1 MLIFTAIR
9 VAFMKML
16 ASLFLLRANY
26 RYDKEWD
33 TVLTSVLDD
42 PELEI
47 VDINVDSELIS
58 LRSNG
63 MDFIIGLTIGHDLGN
78 LRVFNGGGIDIFDRR
93 VPKFK
98 TTLRLMRLARSK
110 PSTTNSIYHDMIKQ
124 ITPPEL

>member
-33 TVLTSVLDD
+33 AVLVSVLDD

-47 VDINVDSELIS
+47 VDINVEAELIS

-63 MDFIIGLTIGHDLGN
+63 MDFIIGLTIGRDLGN

>member
-63 MDFIIGLTIGHDLGN
+63 MEFIIGLTIGHDLGN

>member
-47 VDINVDSELIS
+47 VDINLDSELIS

-98 TTLRLMRLARSK
+98 TSMRLLRLVESN
-110 PSTTNSIYHDMIKQ
+110 PPTSNSIYHDMIKQ
-124 ITPPEL
+124 IPPTEL